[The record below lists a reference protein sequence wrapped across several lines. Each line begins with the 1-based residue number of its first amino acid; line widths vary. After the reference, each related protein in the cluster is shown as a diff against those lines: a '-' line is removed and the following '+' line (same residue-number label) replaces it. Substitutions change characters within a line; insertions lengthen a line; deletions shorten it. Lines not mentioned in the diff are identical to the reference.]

1 MPVMI
6 VPPPRHQTILHRLD
20 ARGLTWSGR
29 FGDDYGQ
36 IHSRKANGMSDSTV
50 PVIDLEPFRQ
60 GTPVGKAHVARAL
73 DQACLNTGFFSVVGH
88 GIPESLTQDTRRL
101 TADFFA
107 LPLDEKNRSIPAA
120 RAPRG
125 YSPPGTRSLSY
136 TKSVAAPPDLQES
149 FAIGP
154 LDPGTPPAD
163 ANAIVAGFFARNI
176 WPERPSGFEPTMTAY
191 FRAMETLAN
200 MLMGIFATA
209 LGVNQNFFA
218 DKIDRHPSVLRLT
231 YYPAQA
237 EAPLPGQIRSGEH
250 TDYGS
255 LTILRGDD
263 VPGGLQVQRRDGQ
276 WQDVHPVPGSFVCN
290 IGDLMMRWTDD
301 YWTSTPHRVVNPP
314 REFAQQDRISLVFFH
329 MPNHD
334 AIIRGIERRGAGA
347 AAAKYPPISCA
358 EYFAARYLRSER
370 QRLDAD
376 PAKDSAAV
384 R

>member
-1 MPVMI
+1 MN
-6 VPPPRHQTILHRLD
+6 D
-20 ARGLTWSGR
+20 A
-29 FGDDYGQ
+29 
-36 IHSRKANGMSDSTV
+36 TV

-60 GTPVGKAHVARAL
+60 GAAAGKAQVARAL
-73 DQACLNTGFFSVVGH
+73 DEACLNTGFFSVVGH
-88 GIPESLTQDTRRL
+88 GIPESLIRDVRRL
-101 TADFFA
+101 SADFFA
-107 LPLDEKNRSIPAA
+107 LPVEEKSRSVPAV

-154 LDPGTPPAD
+154 LDPGAPPEG
-163 ANAIVAGFFARNI
+163 ANAIVTGFFARNI
-176 WPERPSGFEPTMTAY
+176 WPTRPSGFEPAMTAY
-191 FRAMETLAN
+191 FRAMETLADT
-200 MLMGIFATA
+200 LMRCFAVA
-209 LGVNQNFFA
+209 LGVDEGFFT

-237 EAPLPGQIRSGEH
+237 EPPLPGQIRSGEH

-263 VPGGLQVQRRDGQ
+263 VPGGLQVQRRDGT
-276 WQDVHPVPGSFVCN
+276 WQDVHPVPGSLVCN

-301 YWTSTPHRVVNPP
+301 YWVSTPHRVVNPP
-314 REFAQQDRISLVFFH
+314 REFAAQDRISLVFFH

-334 AIIRGIERRGAGA
+334 AIIRGIERRGAEGQV
-347 AAAKYPPISCA
+347 KYPPVSCA

-376 PAKDSAAV
+376 PTKDDAV
-384 R
+384 VR